1 MDITETLY
9 VTERDEWR
17 EWLSANFDSKD
28 EIWLISYRKATG
40 LPSIPYN
47 SAVEEA
53 LCFGWIDSLRKGI
66 DDERN
71 AQRFSPRKPGSSY
84 SQTNKERLARLI
96 SADKVIPAVLEVI
109 GDVRPESFEIP
120 DDILSALK
128 SNEEAWSFFLTTS
141 PSYQRIR
148 TAYIEVA
155 RKRPNEFKKR
165 LNHLIDKSARGK
177 QFGYGIED
185 YY

>member
-9 VTERDEWR
+9 VTTREEWR
-17 EWLSANFDSKD
+17 DWLMANFNTKP
-28 EIWLISYRKATG
+28 EIWLISYRKHTG
-40 LPSIPYN
+40 RPSIPYN

-53 LCFGWIDSLRKGI
+53 LCFGWIDSIRKGI
-66 DDERN
+66 DSERN

-84 SQTNKERLARLI
+84 SQPNKERLARLI
-96 SADKVIPAVLEVI
+96 RAGKVIPSVLESI
-109 GDVRPESFEIP
+109 GDMRPENYKIP
-120 DDILSALK
+120 NDILSALQ
-128 SNEEAWSFFLTTS
+128 SNEAAWLFFRTTS

-148 TAYIEVA
+148 AAYIDVA
-155 RKRPNEFKKR
+155 RKRPEEFKKR
-165 LNHLIDKSARGK
+165 LDHLIDMSAQGN

>member
-9 VTERDEWR
+9 VTTREEWR
-17 EWLSANFDSKD
+17 EWLTANFDTKP
-28 EIWLISYRKATG
+28 EIWLISYRKHTG
-40 LPSIPYN
+40 RPNLPYN

-53 LCFGWIDSLRKGI
+53 LCFGWIDSIRKGI
-66 DDERN
+66 DSECM
-71 AQRFSPRKPGSSY
+71 AQRFSPRRPGSSY

-96 SADKVIPAVLEVI
+96 RAGKVIPAVMESI
-109 GDVRPESFEIP
+109 GDVRPENYEIP
-120 DDILSALK
+120 KDILSALQ
-128 SNEEAWSFFLTTS
+128 SNEEAWLFFRSTS

-148 TAYIEVA
+148 TAYIDVA
-155 RKRPNEFKKR
+155 RKRTAEFKKR
-165 LNHLIDKSARGK
+165 LDHLIDMSAKGK

>member
-9 VTERDEWR
+9 VTTRGEWR
-17 EWLSANFDSKD
+17 DWLAANFNSKP
-28 EIWLISYRKATG
+28 EIWLISYRKHTG
-40 LPSIPYN
+40 RPSLPYN

-53 LCFGWIDSLRKGI
+53 LCFGWIDSIRKGI
-66 DDERN
+66 DSERT

-96 SADKVIPAVLEVI
+96 PAGKVLPSVLEGL
-109 GDVRPESFEIP
+109 GDVRPENYQIP
-120 DDILSALK
+120 NDILSALQ
-128 SNEEAWSFFLTTS
+128 SNAEAWIFFRGTS

-148 TAYIEVA
+148 TAYIDVA
-155 RKRPNEFKKR
+155 RKRPVEFKKR
-165 LNHLIDKSARGK
+165 LDHLIEMSARGK